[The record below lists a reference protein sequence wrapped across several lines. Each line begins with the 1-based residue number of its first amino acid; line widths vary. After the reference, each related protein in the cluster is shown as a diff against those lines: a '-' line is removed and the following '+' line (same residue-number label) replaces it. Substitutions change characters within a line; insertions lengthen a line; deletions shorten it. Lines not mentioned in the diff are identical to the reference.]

1 MSNGWFETVAVAQ
14 RRARKQLPKS
24 VYWSIV
30 AGSEQ
35 GATLKDNVAAF
46 GELGFTPH
54 AGGLPAKRDLA
65 TTVLTVREE
74 PWHGARC
81 RAGRGAV
88 EAAPGLG
95 QRRRAEG
102 ASRPR
107 ARARST
113 ASPRRCVPSFA

>member
-1 MSNGWFETVAVAQ
+1 MGSGWFETVAVAQ
-14 RRARKQLPKS
+14 RRAKKVLPKS

-54 AGGLPAKRDLA
+54 VGGLPAKRDLA
-65 TTVLTVREE
+65 
-74 PWHGARC
+74 
-81 RAGRGAV
+81 
-88 EAAPGLG
+88 G
-95 QRRRAEG
+95 QPRRADG

-107 ARARST
+107 ARARAT